1 MIHKE
6 QAIIIEQID
15 ARCYWVKT
23 NDGSIKK
30 LRISGKQYMAHQ
42 NLPVGKELTIVVH
55 HLRPEE
61 VRMAHSNRF

>member
-1 MIHKE
+1 MTIRE

-15 ARCYWVKT
+15 ERQYWVKT
-23 NDGSIKK
+23 DDGSIKK

-42 NLPVGKELTIVVH
+42 NLPVGLELTIVNN
-55 HLRPEE
+55 PYSTEE

>member
-6 QAIIIEQID
+6 KAVIIEQID
-15 ARCYWVKT
+15 DRNYWVKT
-23 NDGSIKK
+23 GDGSIKK
-30 LRISGKQYMAHQ
+30 LRISGKQYLAYS
-42 NLPVGKELTIVVH
+42 NLPVGQELTIVVH